1 MIKRGIQTPVL
12 FFILLSI
19 SFNCIAQ
26 TSSQIIGKIL
36 DRVTKE
42 PVKNAS
48 IIIKENKSGTVS
60 NDNGYFSI
68 PLRLAK
74 FTVIISAVGY
84 GNFTTTVNHTY
95 DNQTL
100 LVNLEKT
107 PDETLDE
114 VVVNST
120 REISRVKST
129 EMNITKINPE
139 LIKRSPLIL
148 GEADIIKALTL
159 QPGITTAGEG
169 AGGFNVRGGNAD
181 QNLVLV
187 DGAPLFNTSHL
198 LGFFTSVSPDAIQ
211 DVTLYKGSMSAQFG
225 GRLSSLLNMKVKSG
239 SADRM
244 RYTTGISPVSARFFV
259 NGPVIKNKVTFTAG
273 LRGAYPNLVLSQMP
287 NKFGDSRASF
297 YDGIIKGEYAF
308 NDDNKISITFYKS
321 YDKFRFDTTT
331 SYNWKSDLVSLNSSF
346 SFSPKLFLKVNANQS
361 RFISGINNLP
371 DNYQFKLTSSIKK
384 NRLKH
389 RFYMH

>member
-321 YDKFRFDTTT
+321 YDKFRF
-331 SYNWKSDLVSLNSSF
+331 
-346 SFSPKLFLKVNANQS
+346 
-361 RFISGINNLP
+361 
-371 DNYQFKLTSSIKK
+371 
-384 NRLKH
+384 
-389 RFYMH
+389 